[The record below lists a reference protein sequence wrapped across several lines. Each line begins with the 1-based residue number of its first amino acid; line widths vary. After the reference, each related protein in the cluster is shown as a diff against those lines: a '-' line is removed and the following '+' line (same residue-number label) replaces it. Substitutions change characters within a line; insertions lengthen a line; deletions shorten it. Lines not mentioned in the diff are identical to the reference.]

1 MAALYG
7 LSAIGVGAGR
17 ASTAGAIAPVS
28 HFGRGMVAGF
38 FNLRSEAMTPT
49 RS

>member
-7 LSAIGVGAGR
+7 LSAMGGGAGR
-17 ASTAGAIAPVS
+17 VSTAATVAPVS

-38 FNLRSEAMTPT
+38 FVRRSEAMIPT